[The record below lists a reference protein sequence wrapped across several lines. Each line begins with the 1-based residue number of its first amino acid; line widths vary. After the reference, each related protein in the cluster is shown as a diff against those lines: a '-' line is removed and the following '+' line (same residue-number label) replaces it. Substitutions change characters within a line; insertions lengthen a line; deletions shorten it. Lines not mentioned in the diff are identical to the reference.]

1 MRPARPGRSS
11 ASPDE
16 ADDAD
21 TGFDA
26 RLIWAGLF
34 LSMAT
39 FAKLP
44 VIDLWFSQRYHSADK
59 GFFQQHNPMVQAL
72 QQVTVPVC
80 AGVLLVAGL
89 LALGAPWWA
98 RLAAAAGHDRL
109 AGLLAGTW
117 RRSAVMVVCVGAL
130 CSGVLVQWGLKGH
143 IGRPTPAQT
152 IEFGGA
158 APFQPV
164 FSLGEDPTVHRSFP
178 SAHAAAAFSLLS
190 IGWWASPMWRRR
202 WFLIGLVA
210 GSLVGMARI
219 MQGAHYLSD
228 VVFSFYAVWLTC
240 ELVAFG
246 LRRLDA
252 RRAAHAGP

>member
-1 MRPARPGRSS
+1 MRRARPGLPPE
-11 ASPDE
+11 SPHE
-16 ADDAD
+16 AEEDD
-21 TGFDA
+21 TGFDT

-39 FAKLP
+39 FAKVP
-44 VIDLWFSQRYHSADK
+44 AVDLWFSQRYHSAQA

-72 QQVTVPVC
+72 QQFTPPVC
-80 AGVLLVAGL
+80 SAVFVLAAL

-98 RLAAAAGHDRL
+98 RLARAAGRDQL
-109 AGLLAGTW
+109 ARMLQGHW
-117 RRSAVMVVCVGAL
+117 RRSAVMVVCVGLL
-130 CSGVLVQWGLKGH
+130 CSGLVGQWGLKGH
-143 IGRPTPAQT
+143 VGRPTPTQT

-164 FSLGEDPTVHRSFP
+164 FSVGQDPQEHRSFP
-178 SAHAAAAFSLLS
+178 SGHAAAAFSLLS
-190 IGWWASPMWRRR
+190 IGWWASPVWRRR
-202 WFLIGLVA
+202 WFLLGLVA

-228 VVFSFYAVWLTC
+228 VVFSFYAVWLSC